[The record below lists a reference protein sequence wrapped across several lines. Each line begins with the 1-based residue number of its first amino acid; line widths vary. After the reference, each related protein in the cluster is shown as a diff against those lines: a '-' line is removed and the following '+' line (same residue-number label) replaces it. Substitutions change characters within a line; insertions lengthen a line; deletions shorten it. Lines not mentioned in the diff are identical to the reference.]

1 MRTGLGLGGVR
12 LRERARIFLLC
23 ALVLATNDTLSHD
36 IAWIW
41 PSSGAPVGGYAEA
54 AVLVESFVLH
64 RDGSERLP
72 RLRALALPPGMTVTP
87 VVHVQSA
94 PDSGDR
100 LTQQQRRAVFEAV
113 DRHAHESTSGW
124 LQLDFEVPARQRD
137 DYVALV
143 HDIRARLPRRVR
155 LSVTVQAHWCAQA
168 DWLARLDAD
177 EVVPMLYRLGPDAAR
192 WRARW
197 ADPRSGLSARCRAG
211 ASGDSLQ
218 EATAPQRPGDTARH
232 YWFNE
237 HNWSPNPQT
246 P

>member
-1 MRTGLGLGGVR
+1 MRTGFGLAGVR
-12 LRERARIFLLC
+12 LRKRAGILLS
-23 ALVLATNDTLSHD
+23 ASLVLATNRALSAD
-36 IAWIW
+36 IAWVW
-41 PSSGAPVGGYAEA
+41 PSSGAPIGGYTEA

-64 RDGSERLP
+64 HEGSERLP

-94 PDSGDR
+94 PDSGNR
-100 LTQQQRRAVFEAV
+100 FAEAQRRAVFEAV

-124 LQLDFEVPARQRD
+124 LQLDFEAPARQRD

-143 HDIRARLPRRVR
+143 HDIRIRLPRRLR
-155 LSVTVQAHWCAQA
+155 LSVTVQANWCAQA

-197 ADPRSGLSARCRAG
+197 TDPRSGLSARCLAG
-211 ASGDSLQ
+211 ASGDSIQ
-218 EATAPQRPGDTARH
+218 ETSAPRRTGDTARH

-237 HNWSPNPQT
+237 SNWSPNPQT